1 MYLMPSATDMSS
13 LTTLLSGSTSRKPV
27 VGFGVVGTKMLMML
41 SPSSVFTCSAV
52 TKPTEYSP
60 LRGNSTM
67 ITCWKLDFFSDVNA
81 WLTCLTV
88 P

>member
-1 MYLMPSATDMSS
+1 MYLIPSATDMSS
-13 LTTLLSGSTSRKPV
+13 SVTLLSGKTNRKPV

-52 TKPTEYSP
+52 TKPTEKRP

-67 ITCWKLDFFSDVNA
+67 TTCLKLDFFSEVNA